1 MIFLEKTDEIYL
13 NSWHGIYNL
22 EKKYA
27 IPVAI
32 AAELYRRIGNKIRL
46 YEGNIW
52 NKRVYL
58 NIFEKIFFSILTM
71 LKLFIFKSKIL
82 KKILMSRYVKI

>member
-52 NKRVYL
+52 NKNEY
-58 NIFEKIFFSILTM
+58 I
-71 LKLFIFKSKIL
+71 
-82 KKILMSRYVKI
+82 